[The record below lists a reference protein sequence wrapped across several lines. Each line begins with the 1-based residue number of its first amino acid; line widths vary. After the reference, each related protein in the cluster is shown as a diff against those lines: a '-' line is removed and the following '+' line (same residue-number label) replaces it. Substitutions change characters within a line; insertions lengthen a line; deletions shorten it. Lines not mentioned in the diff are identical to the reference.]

1 MTRRSVDVRRAT
13 AADVEHLLGLAVRAR
28 TDEGFDRPSAHPDD
42 DTRREHLLAALDRR
56 GTEVHLA
63 LADDDAVGALVLR
76 VADLMV
82 LTGGTTVHIEQ
93 LYVCP
98 TWRHRGVARQLLA
111 AAVAAG
117 ERHGA
122 EDVACVLPPGGR
134 DLQRFFARLGFAPLV
149 TLRAVPVSRLRARLA
164 GPHVDGRRRIALDQL
179 VARRRRQLERGDQV
193 LPPAPVRAAV
203 ASLPPSVPAPV
214 PAISGPGR
222 PAAGR

>member
-1 MTRRSVDVRRAT
+1 MSRRSVDVRRA
-13 AADVEHLLGLAVRAR
+13 AADDVDLLIELAVRAR

-42 DTRREHLLAALDRR
+42 ASRRAHLLAALEGS

-63 LADDDAVGALVLR
+63 MAGEDAVGALVLR
-76 VADLMV
+76 IGDLMV
-82 LTGGTTVHIEQ
+82 LTGATTVHIEQ

-98 TWRHRGVARQLLA
+98 AWRHRGVARQLLT

-149 TLRAVPVSRLRARLA
+149 TLRAVPLARLRSRLA
-164 GPHVDGRRRIALDQL
+164 GGHVDGRRRVALDQL
-179 VARRRRQLERGDQV
+179 VARRRRQLDRPEAVGHPGAAAV
-193 LPPAPVRAAV
+193 VELAPPPAPVLSATV
-203 ASLPPSVPAPV
+203 
-214 PAISGPGR
+214 SGRGR
-222 PAAGR
+222 PSAGR